1 LPDQNL
7 GLFFFR
13 FIKTVLE
20 AKVNGSGGKPK
31 KTRSILR
38 RAEDRILRDRLHRHE
53 QLFHVGQ
60 IITSEINLD
69 ALFEVVMDETNQIMR
84 TQRSTVLLHD
94 EGRDEL
100 WSLVATGMKKNEI
113 RISSDYGV
121 SGWVFQNK
129 TPLIINDAYQDPRF
143 YAEIDKKSGFRTQNI
158 LCVPLINRTGKC
170 IGALQT
176 LNKKQGQ
183 FTADDE
189 TLLESVANYVA
200 IALENSRLYEDVKKY
215 SEEMK
220 NKLLHIE
227 TLEKVKGQ
235 LTKFVP
241 TSVAKLAEKSPDSL
255 TLEKSPMAVTVL
267 FLDIQGFSTIT
278 EEYDQRLVND
288 MVETHFSKYLECI
301 NQHGGEVNETS
312 GDGLMVIFKEGA
324 PEFHAKQAV
333 RAGLDIV
340 QENMRLNQGNSYP
353 WGKVELH
360 MGINSGEAY
369 VGSTKMKSITGE
381 RWTYTASG
389 LVTVLASRIGGLS
402 EMSRLYIGPET
413 HRCIGDACECEFIG
427 AHEVKNVKEPVPVYW
442 VKRYLG
448 DGPVFQSRVS
458 DQEPEDGCRQ

>member
-1 LPDQNL
+1 M
-7 GLFFFR
+7 
-13 FIKTVLE
+13 
-20 AKVNGSGGKPK
+20 NGVGGKAK
-31 KTRSILR
+31 KTRAVMR
-38 RAEDRILRDRLHRHE
+38 RADDRVVRDRLHRHE

-60 IITSEINLD
+60 IITSEMNLD
-69 ALFEVVMDETNQIMR
+69 VLFEVIMDETNQIMR

-94 EGRDEL
+94 GEREEL

-121 SGWVFQNK
+121 AGWVFQNK
-129 TPLIINDAYQDPRF
+129 TPLIINDAYKDPRF
-143 YAEIDKKSGFRTQNI
+143 YAEVDKKTGFRTQNI

-176 LNKKQGQ
+176 LNNKQGE
-183 FTADDE
+183 FTDDDE
-189 TLLESVANYVA
+189 KLLESLANYVA
-200 IALENSRLYEDVKKY
+200 IALENSRLYEDVKNY
-215 SEEMK
+215 SEELR

-241 TSVAKLAEKSPDSL
+241 SSVAKLAEQSPDLL
-255 TLEKSPMAVTVL
+255 TLEKVPMPVTVL
-267 FLDIQGFSTIT
+267 FLDIQSFSTIT
-278 EEYDQRLVND
+278 EEYDQKLVND

-301 NQHGGEVNETS
+301 NRHGGEVNETS
-312 GDGLMVIFKEGA
+312 GDGLMVIFKEG
-324 PEFHAKQAV
+324 PLESHARQAV

-340 QENMRLNQGNSYP
+340 QENSKLNRENSYP

-369 VGSTKMKSITGE
+369 VGSTKMKSLTGE

-402 EMSRLYIGPET
+402 DMSRLYIGPET
-413 HRCIGDACECEFIG
+413 HRCLGTDCACEFIG
-427 AHEVKNVKEPVPVYW
+427 VHEVKNVKDPIPVYW
-442 VKRYLG
+442 VKEYLG
-448 DGPVFQSRVS
+448 DLPS
-458 DQEPEDGCRQ
+458 PLDG

>member
-1 LPDQNL
+1 MIIQ
-7 GLFFFR
+7 FFGCSFKDG
-13 FIKTVLE
+13 FLE
-20 AKVNGSGGKPK
+20 AKMNEAGGKVK

-38 RAEDRILRDRLHRHE
+38 RNEDRQVRDRLHRHE

-60 IITSEINLD
+60 IITSEMNLD
-69 ALFEVVMDETNQIMR
+69 ALFEVIMDETNQIMR

-94 EGRDEL
+94 PVREEL

-129 TPLIINDAYQDPRF
+129 TPLIINDAYKDPRF

-158 LCVPLINRTGKC
+158 LCVPLITRAGKC

-176 LNKKQGQ
+176 LNKKQGP
-183 FTADDE
+183 FTDDDE
-189 TLLESVANYVA
+189 KLLESVANYVA
-200 IALENSRLYEDVKKY
+200 IALENSRLYEDVKNY
-215 SEEMK
+215 SEELK

-241 TSVAKLAEKSPDSL
+241 SSVAKLVEQSPDSL
-255 TLEKSPMAVTVL
+255 TLEKVPMPVTVL
-267 FLDIQGFSTIT
+267 FIDIQGFSRIT
-278 EEYDQRLVND
+278 EEYDQKLVND

-301 NQHGGEVNETS
+301 NRHGGEVNETS
-312 GDGLMVIFKEGA
+312 GDGLMVIFKEGDLA
-324 PEFHAKQAV
+324 SHARQAV

-340 QENMRLNQGNSYP
+340 RENRRLNQENSYP

-360 MGINSGEAY
+360 MGINSGEAH

-402 EMSRLYIGPET
+402 GMSRLYIGPET
-413 HRCIGDACECEFIG
+413 HRCIGGDCECEFIG
-427 AHEVKNVKEPVPVYW
+427 AHRVKNVKEPVPVYW
-442 VKRYLG
+442 VKNYM
-448 DGPVFQSRVS
+448 
-458 DQEPEDGCRQ
+458 EDLPSPLEG